1 MSCSA
6 PLRVTFHALLC
17 LNRPY
22 VLHRQAY
29 AAVMCGGNVGCA
41 VHLRLPRCRCGPSV
55 TLQMVKMHLR
65 NPHPEGAT
73 LRDKEVTD
81 VLSIISNSHMHHC
94 RCRGHSFLKV
104 NEELLDIYAA
114 CDTSQQVIAAQ
125 QAHLAR
131 MAAGQAQ
138 AAARKSA
145 PISVSA

>member
-1 MSCSA
+1 M
-6 PLRVTFHALLC
+6 
-17 LNRPY
+17 
-22 VLHRQAY
+22 HR
-29 AAVMCGGNVGCA
+29 
-41 VHLRLPRCRCGPSV
+41 
-55 TLQMVKMHLR
+55 
-65 NPHPEGAT
+65 
-73 LRDKEVTD
+73 
-81 VLSIISNSHMHHC
+81 

-145 PISVSA
+145 PHPVPAQLESLNTAHMPILRSQLAED

>member
-1 MSCSA
+1 M
-6 PLRVTFHALLC
+6 TWDD
-17 LNRPY
+17 
-22 VLHRQAY
+22 
-29 AAVMCGGNVGCA
+29 NV
-41 VHLRLPRCRCGPSV
+41 
-55 TLQMVKMHLR
+55 
-65 NPHPEGAT
+65 AT
-73 LRDKEVTD
+73 GV
-81 VLSIISNSHMHHC
+81 

-145 PISVSA
+145 LNFVFADQFFSASHIDALRSAKENTD